1 MKKRRQLLVSGF
13 VISTLGA
20 LGVIANSFAAS
31 QSGGKFV
38 DLESFPSQFVSP
50 RKVRVWLPP
59 DYDPKQSYA
68 ALYMHDG
75 QNLFEPAAS
84 FAHGA
89 WDVDKHLIALRQANE
104 IRPTIVVAIW
114 NGQSFRSRE
123 YGPQEPIETLPAE
136 LQARIPRPS
145 ADGGTSPQSN
155 AYLKFIAEELVP
167 YVDQHFST
175 VAEPSH
181 RYLMGSSMG
190 GLISLYAL
198 AKYPQ
203 LFGGAG
209 CLSIHW
215 IIATNP
221 QLTTPPDLATLAIT
235 AKAYRTWLTQH
246 LPAAG
251 QHKIY
256 FDHGDQGLDALYGEH
271 QGQVDQL
278 MREKRYQQGRDW
290 VTHYFPG
297 TDHNEKAW
305 RTRLAEPLRFLLKP
319 D

>member
-1 MKKRRQLLVSGF
+1 MIQRRQVLAAG
-13 VISTLGA
+13 ISLGVLGA
-20 LGVIANSFAAS
+20 ISIVHAAP
-31 QSGGKFV
+31 QAGGRFI
-38 DLESFPSQFVSP
+38 DIEPFPSQFVSP
-50 RKVRVWLPP
+50 RKVRIWLPP
-59 DYDPKQSYA
+59 DYNEQERYDS
-68 ALYMHDG
+68 LYMHDG

-89 WDVDKHLIALRQANE
+89 WDVDKHLVALREANA
-104 IRPTIVVAIW
+104 IRPTIVIAIW
-114 NGQSFRSRE
+114 NGQSYRSRE
-123 YGPQEPIETLPAE
+123 YGPQEPIETLAPE

-167 YVDQHFST
+167 YVDQHFPT
-175 VAEPSH
+175 ITQRDH
-181 RYLMGSSMG
+181 RFLMGSSMG

-198 AKYPQ
+198 SKYPA

-221 QLTTPPDLATLAIT
+221 QLTTPPDRATLAVI
-235 AKAYRTWLTQH
+235 AQSYRTWLQQH
-246 LPAAG
+246 LPTAG
-251 QHKIY
+251 HHKIY

-271 QGQVDQL
+271 QQQIDQL
-278 MREKRYQQGRDW
+278 MRAKNYQQNKDW
-290 VTHYFPG
+290 VTRYFAG

-305 RTRLAEPLRFLLKP
+305 RARLAEPLRFLLK
-319 D
+319 